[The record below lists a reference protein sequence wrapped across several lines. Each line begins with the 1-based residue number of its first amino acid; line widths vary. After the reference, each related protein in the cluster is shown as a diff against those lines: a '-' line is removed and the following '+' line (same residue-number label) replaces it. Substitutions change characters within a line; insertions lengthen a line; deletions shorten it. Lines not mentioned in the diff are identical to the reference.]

1 MDSNSLDNSLN
12 FIINTLPRTLA
23 PYEAIKILRNFF
35 LTFCKLKKKFFC
47 QMKFFRAEHCDFTK
61 KFGSKLC
68 NVETQ

>member
-1 MDSNSLDNSLN
+1 MDSNTLNKALNSIL
-12 FIINTLPRTLA
+12 NTLPRTLA

-35 LTFCKLKKKFFC
+35 STFFKLKKKFFC

>member
-1 MDSNSLDNSLN
+1 MDSNTLNKALNSIL
-12 FIINTLPRTLA
+12 NTLPRTLA

-35 LTFCKLKKKFFC
+35 STFFMLKKKFFC

-61 KFGSKLC
+61 KFGSMLC